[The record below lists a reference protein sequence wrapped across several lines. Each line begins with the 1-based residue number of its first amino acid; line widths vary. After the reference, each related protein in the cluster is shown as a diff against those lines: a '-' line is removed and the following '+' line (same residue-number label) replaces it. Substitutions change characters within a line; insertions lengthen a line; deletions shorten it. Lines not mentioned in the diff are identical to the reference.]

1 MPAIRQDIL
10 YRYLCHAPM
19 ALALERAAESEI
31 YRRFAVIPPVLD
43 LGCGEGLFAEM
54 IFTGGLDTGVEPD
67 PDEIRNA
74 RRRGNYRELIQTT
87 GDRIPKPDGHYRT
100 IISNSVLEHIPKL
113 DPVLREVYR
122 LLHADGRFYFTAP
135 SQYFDRYSWGHTLL
149 EACGRQ
155 RAAARYRR
163 FHNNFWRHYHYYAL
177 EGWIDVVRRSG
188 FEVRH
193 AFTFNPRANCLLND
207 ALAPLGLPG
216 AIIKRLTGRWVMCPP
231 LRARLM
237 KAVAHMF
244 QDRIDRSGP
253 CRRGGLVFMALGK
266 SGEKV

>member
-1 MPAIRQDIL
+1 MLAIRKDIL

-31 YRRFAVIPPVLD
+31 YRRFAIVPPVLD

-54 IFTGGLDTGVEPD
+54 VFTGDLDTGVEPD
-67 PDEIRNA
+67 AAEIRSA

-87 GDRIPKPDGHYRT
+87 GDQIPKPDGHYRT
-100 IISNSVLEHIPKL
+100 IISNSVLEHIPAL
-113 DPVLREVYR
+113 EPVLREVHR
-122 LLHADGRFYFTAP
+122 LLHTEGRFYFTVP

-149 EACGRQ
+149 ETFGQQ

-163 FHNNFWRHYHYYAL
+163 FHNDFWRHYHYYSL
-177 EGWIDVVRRSG
+177 EGWIDVVQRCG
-188 FEVRH
+188 FTVRE
-193 AFTFNPRANCLLND
+193 AFAFNSRANCLLND

-216 AIIKRLTGRWVMCPP
+216 AIIKRRTGRWVLCPP

-237 KAVAHMF
+237 KAVACVL
-244 QDRIDRSGP
+244 QNRIDRSGP

-266 SGEKV
+266 SGRKV